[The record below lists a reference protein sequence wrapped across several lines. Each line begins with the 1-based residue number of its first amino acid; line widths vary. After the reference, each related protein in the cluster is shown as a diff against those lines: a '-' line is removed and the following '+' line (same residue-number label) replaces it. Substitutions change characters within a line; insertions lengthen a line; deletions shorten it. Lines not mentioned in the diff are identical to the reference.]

1 MSIQKA
7 LDFNNGYGNYSG
19 DAKPTT
25 QADMY
30 RFMANQNNVLMAL
43 TNAILWQ
50 PGTAYQLGDVVCA
63 PAMNGYRAR
72 CTVAGTSGSD
82 EPNWNLGGGTTDGSV
97 EWTLE
102 QQSAINEQQ
111 SAATAAVSNNLAT
124 KTNALDAK
132 IDDEVAKLTASMKIL
147 PACLPGAYHRNTLA
161 TSAKT
166 TITIP
171 TTYVNIGDYG
181 YVQNGDNTINLATAA
196 SWDASTY
203 ATAANRAGK
212 DFYIY
217 AVQPSSGTVP
227 KIILSANS
235 TVPTG
240 YTASNSRKI
249 GGFHCL
255 CADVGTISGH
265 TLSGYVK
272 GNILP
277 ASVWDLY
284 HRPVSSPEGMVW
296 SGRKWYDI
304 YLASWNGSKLVSA
317 YGATIADGSSS
328 KSFTGEMFEEEF
340 ARAGK
345 MLISRE
351 DFKDCAYGS
360 NEGTNIYGSSD
371 PGTTGGHKDTASR
384 RMISNIGCE
393 DCCGALWQWTR
404 DWWENSPAIKT
415 GTTLNGAPAYNS
427 DNYKTKTE
435 NRWLHDIGYGTWSDF
450 SVTDTDTDIENTA
463 RGQTWGIIIRALV
476 GGHWG
481 RGSRCGSRSAILA
494 NLSSGRYADCA
505 GRGASELRVATL

>member
-1 MSIQKA
+1 
-7 LDFNNGYGNYSG
+7 
-19 DAKPTT
+19 
-25 QADMY
+25 MY
-30 RFMANQNNVLMAL
+30 EFL
-43 TNAILWQ
+43 TKDGFAQFVQQELPQHFTLSKNLA
-50 PGTAYQLGDVVCA
+50 
-63 PAMNGYRAR
+63 
-72 CTVAGTSGSD
+72 TVATSGSYND
-82 EPNWNLGGGTTDGSV
+82 LSNLPNINTVMAASPSFYQRA
-97 EWTLE
+97 TL
-102 QQSAINEQQ
+102 
-111 SAATAAVSNNLAT
+111 
-124 KTNALDAK
+124 
-132 IDDEVAKLTASMKIL
+132 
-147 PACLPGAYHRNTLA
+147 P

-171 TTYVNIGDYG
+171 SMWVNINNSG
-181 YVQNGDNTINLATAA
+181 YVQNGSVTVNLATSS

-277 ASVWDLY
+277 ASIWDLY

-360 NEGTNIYGSSD
+360 NEGTNIYGSAD
-371 PGTTGGHKDTASR
+371 PGTTGGHKDAASR

-415 GTTLNGAPAYNS
+415 GTTLNGAPTYNS

-435 NRWLHDIGYGTWSDF
+435 DRWLHGIGYGVFSDF
-450 SVTDTDTDIENTA
+450 SVTNTDVESTA
-463 RGQTWGIIIRALV
+463 RGQTWGIIVRARV
-476 GGHWG
+476 GGSWG
-481 RGSRCGSRSAILA
+481 DGSNCGSRSA
-494 NLSSGRYADCA
+494 NLSSLSSRRDADKA
-505 GRGASELRVATL
+505 GRGASESRSTAL